1 MVEELI
7 VIPVLPPGS
16 LFSHSLALFSLYR
29 EITWGNRPMSW

>member
-16 LFSHSLALFSLYR
+16 LFSHSLTHSLLSL
-29 EITWGNRPMSW
+29 SWNNVGK